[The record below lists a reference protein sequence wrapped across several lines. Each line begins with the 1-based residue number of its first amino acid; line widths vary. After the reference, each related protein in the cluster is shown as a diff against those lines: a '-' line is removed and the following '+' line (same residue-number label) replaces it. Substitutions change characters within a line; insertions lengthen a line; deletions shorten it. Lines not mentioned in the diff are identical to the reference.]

1 MRIAYLVATLA
12 FVVGCQR
19 IDAAE
24 KSAAQQSKVAVAQ
37 APAPK
42 PAAVPRIDTPDQLTM
57 PTGKDVPSGKK
68 CGCAG
73 GEGNEAGCGG
83 QCGEMAGGCGGGEA
97 VAWGALPEGTPW
109 TALHVTGMKCGGCA
123 KKIESALAK
132 VDGIKGVKIN
142 WQAGKVEVAVQE
154 GKDARAIAKPVVDSL
169 GYHVD

>member
-1 MRIAYLVATLA
+1 MRIAYLVATVG

-24 KSAAQQSKVAVAQ
+24 TSAARQPPKVVAQ

-42 PAAVPRIDTPDQLTM
+42 PAAVPRVDSPDQLTL
-57 PTGKDVPSGKK
+57 PTGKDMTAPK

-73 GEGNEAGCGG
+73 GEGTCGDKCGEAG
-83 QCGEMAGGCGGGEA
+83 GGCGGGEA
-97 VAWGALPEGTPW
+97 VNWGPLPEGTPW
-109 TALHVTGMKCGGCA
+109 TALHVSGMKCGGCA

-132 VDGIKGVKIN
+132 VDGVKGVKID
-142 WQAGKVEVAVQE
+142 WQAGKVEVAVQQ
-154 GKDARAIAKPVVDSL
+154 GKDARTIAKPVVDSL

>member
-1 MRIAYLVATLA
+1 MRIAYLVATVG

-24 KSAAQQSKVAVAQ
+24 KSAAEQPKVAQ
-37 APAPK
+37 K
-42 PAAVPRIDTPDQLTM
+42 PAAVPRVDTPDELTQ
-57 PTGKDVPSGKK
+57 PTGKDMTAHK

-73 GEGNEAGCGG
+73 GEGNEAGCSGK
-83 QCGEMAGGCGGGEA
+83 CGEMAGGCGGGEA
-97 VAWGALPEGTPW
+97 VAWGPLPEGTPW

-132 VDGIKGVKIN
+132 VDGVKGVKID
-142 WQAGKVEVAVQE
+142 WQAGKVEVAVAE

>member
-1 MRIAYLVATLA
+1 M
-12 FVVGCQR
+12 VGCQHV
-19 IDAAE
+19 DAAD
-24 KSAAQQSKVAVAQ
+24 KSAAQQKPVAV
-37 APAPK
+37 APK
-42 PAAVPRIDTPDQLTM
+42 PAAVPRVESPDQLTL
-57 PTGKDVPSGKK
+57 PTGKDVTGKK

-73 GEGNEAGCGG
+73 GEGNEAACGG

-97 VAWGALPEGTPW
+97 VTWGPLPEGTPW

-132 VDGIKGVKIN
+132 VDGVKGVKID

>member
-1 MRIAYLVATLA
+1 MRIAYLVAIVG
-12 FVVGCQR
+12 FIVGCQR

-24 KSAAQQSKVAVAQ
+24 KSAAQQPAKVV
-37 APAPK
+37 APK
-42 PAAVPRIDTPDQLTM
+42 PAAVPRVETPDQLTL
-57 PTGKDVPSGKK
+57 PTGKDMTAKK

-73 GEGNEAGCGG
+73 GEGTCGDKCGEAG
-83 QCGEMAGGCGGGEA
+83 GGCGGGEA
-97 VAWGALPEGTPW
+97 VNWGPLPEGTPW

-132 VDGIKGVKIN
+132 VDGVKGVKID

>member
-1 MRIAYLVATLA
+1 MATLG

-24 KSAAQQSKVAVAQ
+24 KSASQQPKVAQ

-42 PAAVPRIDTPDQLTM
+42 PAAVPRVEAPDQLTL
-57 PTGKDVPSGKK
+57 PTGKDVTGKK

-73 GEGNEAGCGG
+73 GEGNEAGCSG

-97 VAWGALPEGTPW
+97 VAWGPLPEGTPW

-132 VDGIKGVKIN
+132 VD
-142 WQAGKVEVAVQE
+142 
-154 GKDARAIAKPVVDSL
+154 
-169 GYHVD
+169 

>member
-1 MRIAYLVATLA
+1 MRIAYLVATVG

-19 IDAAE
+19 IDAAD
-24 KSAAQQSKVAVAQ
+24 KSASQQPKVAQ
-37 APAPK
+37 APK
-42 PAAVPRIDTPDQLTM
+42 PAAVPRVDVPDQLTQ
-57 PTGKDVPSGKK
+57 PTGKDMTANK

-73 GEGNEAGCGG
+73 GEGTCGDK
-83 QCGEMAGGCGGGEA
+83 CGEMAGGCGGGEA

-132 VDGIKGVKIN
+132 VDGVKGVKID
-142 WQAGKVEVAVQE
+142 WQAGKVEIAVAE

>member
-1 MRIAYLVATLA
+1 MRIAYLVATVG

-24 KSAAQQSKVAVAQ
+24 KSAAQQPRRSRQ
-37 APAPK
+37 APRQARRG
-42 PAAVPRIDTPDQLTM
+42 AARRLARSAHAADRQGHDRAEE
-57 PTGKDVPSGKK
+57 

-73 GEGNEAGCGG
+73 GEGTCGDKCGEAG
-83 QCGEMAGGCGGGEA
+83 GGCGGGEA
-97 VAWGALPEGTPW
+97 VNWGPLPEGTPW

-132 VDGIKGVKIN
+132 VDGVKGVKID
-142 WQAGKVEVAVQE
+142 WQAGKVEVAVGE

>member
-1 MRIAYLVATLA
+1 MRIAYLVASVGFL
-12 FVVGCQR
+12 VGCQHV
-19 IDAAE
+19 DAAE
-24 KSAAQQSKVAVAQ
+24 KSAAQQKLV

-42 PAAVPRIDTPDQLTM
+42 PAAVPRVEAPDQLTL
-57 PTGKDVPSGKK
+57 PTGKDLTAATK

-73 GEGNEAGCGG
+73 GAGNDMACGDKCGEAGGR
-83 QCGEMAGGCGGGEA
+83 CGGGEA
-97 VAWGALPEGTPW
+97 VTWGPLPEGTPW

-132 VDGIKGVKIN
+132 VDGVKGVKID
-142 WQAGKVEVAVQE
+142 WQAGKVEVAVQD